1 MIKLTKILVEGVND
15 QKAQR
20 TVQLTKE
27 VLKRTQY
34 LQFEMEKPL
43 VREINALLNEI
54 IVLNEQ
60 EYETDTI

>member
-1 MIKLTKILVEGVND
+1 MIKLTEILVEGIYD
-15 QKAQR
+15 QKSQR
-20 TVQLTKE
+20 NVQLTKE

-34 LQFEMEKPL
+34 LQFDADQPL

-60 EYETDTI
+60 

>member
-1 MIKLTKILVEGVND
+1 MIKLTKILVEGIND
-15 QKAQR
+15 QKSQR

-34 LQFEMEKPL
+34 LQFEMDKPL

-60 EYETDTI
+60 

>member
-1 MIKLTKILVEGVND
+1 MIKLTKILAEGVND
-15 QKAQR
+15 QKSQR
-20 TVQLTKE
+20 TIQLTKE

-34 LQFEMEKPL
+34 LQFEMDKPL

-60 EYETDTI
+60 

>member
-1 MIKLTKILVEGVND
+1 MIKLANILVEGIND
-15 QKAQR
+15 QKSQR

-34 LQFEMEKPL
+34 LQFDMDKPL

-60 EYETDTI
+60 